1 MQSTKIMFICVQL
14 FMLVKY
20 ISATGYCHSEVQW
33 FVLCNIF
40 VWFCS
45 CVQLWKKSGA
55 WFYGSIPPH
64 ADVVDPV
71 HNLHESTRPLTPQN
85 SPAPA
90 RKQTPVLK
98 PTTTK
103 DEPDVCSLG
112 FGKEVQI
119 HVMKCKPGME
129 ALCYVYVYL
138 FCQIKTEKKQI
149 IFRRQSLGQGSSAQ

>member
-1 MQSTKIMFICVQL
+1 M
-14 FMLVKY
+14 
-20 ISATGYCHSEVQW
+20 
-33 FVLCNIF
+33 
-40 VWFCS
+40 
-45 CVQLWKKSGA
+45 
-55 WFYGSIPPH
+55 
-64 ADVVDPV
+64 
-71 HNLHESTRPLTPQN
+71 TPQN

-129 ALCYVYVYL
+129 ALCYVYFYL
-138 FCQIKTEKKQI
+138 FFQIKTEKKN
-149 IFRRQSLGQGSSAQ
+149 IFSDGKVDDRVHVRNSKLVKGADPSQRLSQRQQPEHR